1 MCSFGKLVEQVDT
14 GIFWFKLLAVG
25 DGRKI
30 CFSFSV
36 VLGVASKDLYL
47 DLYLI
52 AEDKDAP
59 VRSYLVS
66 SEEGLIL
73 ES

>member
-1 MCSFGKLVEQVDT
+1 MVERYVFG
-14 GIFWFKLLAVG
+14 FF
-25 DGRKI
+25 
-30 CFSFSV
+30 V